1 MLKYNTQKQAG
12 MAELADA
19 LDLGSSGNSRGGS
32 SPSTRTRIKN
42 ILTKAIEIIKIY
54 NCDAGVA
61 ELADAQDLKSWDL
74 NKVVPVQVRFPAPD
88 IAGWSS
94 W

>member
-1 MLKYNTQKQAG
+1 MLKYYTQKQAG

-19 LDLGSSGNSRGGS
+19 LDLGSSGNSRGVQVLY
-32 SPSTRTRIKN
+32 PHQEKN
-42 ILTKAIEIIKIY
+42 ILTKASEIIKIY

-88 IAGWSS
+88 VAGWSS

>member
-1 MLKYNTQKQAG
+1 MVFVSEKLLTMLEN
-12 MAELADA
+12 
-19 LDLGSSGNSRGGS
+19 
-32 SPSTRTRIKN
+32 P
-42 ILTKAIEIIKIY
+42 IKIY